1 MVEIVTAIY
10 ENGTLRPTQPLN
22 LREQQT
28 VRIQVLPD
36 EPTDAESELDRI
48 IQSLIWEGKV
58 TPPSGQSDVE
68 PMSDQERRALA
79 EEMGYALG
87 KPLSQIILEE
97 RGEW

>member
-1 MVEIVTAIY
+1 MSDIITAIY

-22 LREQQT
+22 LREQQK

-36 EPTDAESELDRI
+36 EPTDAENELEQI
-48 IQSLIWEGKV
+48 IQTLIHEGKV

-68 PMSDQERRALA
+68 PLSDQERNTLA
-79 EEMGYALG
+79 EEMGYTPG